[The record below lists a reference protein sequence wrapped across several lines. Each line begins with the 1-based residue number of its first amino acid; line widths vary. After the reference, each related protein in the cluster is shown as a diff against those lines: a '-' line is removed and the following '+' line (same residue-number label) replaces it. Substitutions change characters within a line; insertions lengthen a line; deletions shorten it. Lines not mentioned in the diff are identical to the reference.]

1 MLIPLMAAKQFGVN
15 SLATAMA
22 IILPVNTIGQ
32 TWVPQA
38 VSVLHDH
45 YHSYEI
51 AMNYVL
57 GLAMLGAIA
66 IALLP
71 KNGVEDKAEQKL

>member
-1 MLIPLMAAKQFGVN
+1 
-15 SLATAMA
+15 
-22 IILPVNTIGQ
+22 
-32 TWVPQA
+32 
-38 VSVLHDH
+38 VLHDH

-57 GLAMLGAIA
+57 GLAMIGAIA

-71 KNGVEDKAEQKL
+71 KKGVEDKVEQ